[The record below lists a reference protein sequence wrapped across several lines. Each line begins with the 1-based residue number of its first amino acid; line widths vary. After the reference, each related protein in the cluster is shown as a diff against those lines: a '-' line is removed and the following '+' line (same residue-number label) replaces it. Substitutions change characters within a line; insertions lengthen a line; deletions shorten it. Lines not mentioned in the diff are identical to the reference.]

1 METWQVLA
9 FTVLG
14 IILFVAIGA
23 MNSTFKNTTSEVPQ
37 VGNQMLFIISCMIAG
52 MLIYLATSH
61 ILPEAHARHNSK
73 LTVLATFAG
82 ILIMWLVVA
91 NLPHE

>member
-9 FTVLG
+9 VTVLC
-14 IILFVAIGA
+14 IILVIAIGA

-52 MLIYLATSH
+52 MLIYFNHGLIYY
-61 ILPEAHARHNSK
+61 IL
-73 LTVLATFAG
+73 LCFF
-82 ILIMWLVVA
+82 IFIFFI
-91 NLPHE
+91 

>member
-1 METWQVLA
+1 METWQILA

-14 IILFVAIGA
+14 IIIFVAIGA

-52 MLIYLATSH
+52 MLIYFNHGLIYF
-61 ILPEAHARHNSK
+61 IL
-73 LTVLATFAG
+73 LCFF
-82 ILIMWLVVA
+82 IFIFFI
-91 NLPHE
+91 